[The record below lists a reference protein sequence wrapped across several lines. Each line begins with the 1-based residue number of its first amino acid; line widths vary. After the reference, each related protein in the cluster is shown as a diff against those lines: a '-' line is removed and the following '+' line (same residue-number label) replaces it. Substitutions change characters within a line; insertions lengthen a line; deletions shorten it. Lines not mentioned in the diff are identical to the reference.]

1 MFASGAWLASASWQI
16 LGLFCAIMLVLVVEL
31 LNSGI
36 EAAVDR
42 TGLEINEYAK
52 LGQGLWFC
60 RSDAEPGYRWINL
73 VLHPFG
79 LAADEMTDKVYVT
92 PEGARRLRDE
102 LNQLWRVTR
111 PEVTKNVSD
120 AAALGDRSEN
130 ADYIYG
136 KKRLREIDKRI
147 RYLTKRLDNLEIVDR
162 TPEAT
167 DTIYFGAWVKVEDE
181 DGEISELRI
190 VGSDEFDPALGWIS
204 LDSPMAKSLL
214 GKKKDTSV
222 LVNLPAGQSELFI
235 VDVSY
240 TPLNAS

>member
-1 MFASGAWLASASWQI
+1 
-16 LGLFCAIMLVLVVEL
+16 
-31 LNSGI
+31 
-36 EAAVDR
+36 
-42 TGLEINEYAK
+42 
-52 LGQGLWFC
+52 
-60 RSDAEPGYRWINL
+60 
-73 VLHPFG
+73 
-79 LAADEMTDKVYVT
+79 MTDKVYVT

-181 DGEISELRI
+181 DGKISELRI

-240 TPLNAS
+240 APLNAS